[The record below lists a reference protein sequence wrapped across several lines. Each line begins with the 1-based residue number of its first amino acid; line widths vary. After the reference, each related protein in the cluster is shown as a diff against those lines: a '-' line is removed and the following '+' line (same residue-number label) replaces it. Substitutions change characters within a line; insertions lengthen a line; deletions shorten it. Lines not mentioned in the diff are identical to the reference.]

1 MSGVA
6 WGEATALA
14 IRTGADRHRGR
25 ITDRRGQG
33 VVYLPRPASQTIPG
47 VPLSAQLTASVVDT
61 LEAAEDLVAEW
72 EALADACSAGP
83 FARPLFA
90 LTWWRTL
97 GTGSLRITTV
107 RQEGTLVALA
117 PLHRRR
123 VGHLQ
128 VVRWLGHGLGTIA
141 EALVHPAHPTAG
153 PALWSA
159 ATGRGHVLDLLE
171 SREGGSLPQDSHLPG
186 RHHVTSTERDAC
198 PVIDVRGDAE
208 VQLAAREQK
217 RVRRTVRVSRRRLE
231 EDGLAFEIKVAHDS
245 ATLAELLPDIRRVF
259 DASEAH
265 HPRQHLLA
273 GEWEEFTTGILTDG
287 VAHGGVLALVAYIG
301 GAPAAFDI
309 ILLSPQRMSS
319 WIGRFDPEASH
330 YSPGHLLQCAG
341 LDWATAHGYTVIDLL
356 LGDSFYKQLWADRTY
371 ATLEVHA
378 GSRSSLATL
387 RTITRLREKVRGG

>member
-1 MSGVA
+1 M
-6 WGEATALA
+6 
-14 IRTGADRHRGR
+14 
-25 ITDRRGQG
+25 
-33 VVYLPRPASQTIPG
+33 
-47 VPLSAQLTASVVDT
+47 SAQLTSSVIDT
-61 LEAAEDLVAEW
+61 TEAAEQLVPEW

-97 GTGSLRITTV
+97 GAGSLRIVTV
-107 RQEGTLVALA
+107 RQNGVLVALA

-123 VGHLQ
+123 VGHLK

-141 EALVHPAHPTAG
+141 EAIAHPQHPGAA
-153 PALWSA
+153 PAMWRA
-159 ATGRGHVLDLLE
+159 ATGHGQVLDLLE
-171 SREGGSLPQDSHLPG
+171 SREDGPLPQDDHLPR
-186 RHHVTSTERDAC
+186 RHRVTTTERDAC
-198 PVIDVRGDAE
+198 PVIDVRGAAE
-208 VQLAAREQK
+208 VQLEAREQK

-231 EDGLAFEIKVAHDS
+231 EAGLAFDVKAANDR
-245 ATLAELLPDIRRVF
+245 ATLAALLPDIRAVF
-259 DASEAH
+259 DTSEAH

-287 VAHGGVLALVAYIG
+287 VANGSVLVLVAYIG

-319 WIGRFDPEASH
+319 WIGRFDPETSP

-341 LDWATAHGYTVIDLL
+341 LDWAAAHGYTVIDLL

-371 ATLEVHA
+371 ATLEVQA

-387 RTITRLREKVRGG
+387 RAISRLREKIRGD